1 MQWQARFVKSARG
14 LADCPRWNA
23 REIAFAGRSNAG
35 KSSLI
40 NALTGVPGLARVS
53 KTPGCT
59 QNINF
64 FALNDGLALVDL
76 PGHGYA
82 RMSQAAARRIA
93 SMIEEYLVQRERLA
107 LLVMIVDVRRGPN
120 DDDLALARM
129 SAERGIGVLVAA
141 SKIDKLK
148 RSQKGHAAGRFG
160 AISTRVIPCSAVD
173 GEGIVALRR
182 AIAGVTTA

>member
-1 MQWQARFVKSARG
+1 MQWHARFVKSARA

-40 NALTGVPGLARVS
+40 NALTGVRGLARVS

-59 QNINF
+59 QNLNF
-64 FALNDGLALVDL
+64 FALNDDLALVDF

-82 RMSQAAARRIA
+82 RMSQAAATRIA
-93 SMIEEYLVQRERLA
+93 SMIEEYLALREGLA
-107 LLVMIVDVRRGPN
+107 LLVMIVDARRGPN
-120 DDDLALARM
+120 DEDLALARM

-148 RSQKGHAAGRFG
+148 RAQRGDTAHRFQ
-160 AISTRVIPCSAVD
+160 AISTRVIPCSAID
-173 GEGIVALRR
+173 GEGIVTLRR
-182 AIAGVTTA
+182 AIAAVTAA